1 MQSSIGLM
9 SGMWNAWRHLFPAS
23 STTAVRSGHP
33 SRLSTLCPPAGSV
46 PDSVMT
52 RKTGRIIPRDH
63 GLATEWALPAG
74 LGQNRIIH
82 GG

>member
-1 MQSSIGLM
+1 
-9 SGMWNAWRHLFPAS
+9 
-23 STTAVRSGHP
+23 
-33 SRLSTLCPPAGSV
+33 
-46 PDSVMT
+46 MT

-63 GLATEWALPAG
+63 ALATEWALPPA